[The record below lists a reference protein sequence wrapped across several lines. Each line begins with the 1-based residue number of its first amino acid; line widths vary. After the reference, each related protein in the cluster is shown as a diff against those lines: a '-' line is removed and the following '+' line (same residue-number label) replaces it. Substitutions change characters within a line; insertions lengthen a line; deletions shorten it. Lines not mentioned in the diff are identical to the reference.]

1 LQTLPRHL
9 IEPNEQGGIR
19 IMNDNEEIVKVESAK
34 VSSAGNM
41 DMAGAFGASSIKID
55 KVKGAEDFG
64 QTVVRLIKYMR
75 PEMWALISMIVLAA
89 VGAWF
94 AVWVP
99 DILKKVTN
107 HLVESIQYFKD
118 VDLSYVGKICLT
130 AGALYC
136 LNAIFT
142 FISGFIAASMAQH
155 VVRRMRFDI
164 KEKLDR
170 VPLSYYDQTTI
181 GEILSRLTNDVE
193 LVAVTLQDT
202 INQIICLVMTVSG
215 VLFMM
220 FRLDWLLSLITL
232 CSVPILFTVTGLII
246 KRSQKEFANQQL
258 LIGKLNG
265 HIEEMYAGHRVVMV
279 YGHQEESIVTFEM
292 TNKLLLKATR
302 RAQFLS
308 GIILPCIKLVNNLC
322 YVTICVIG
330 GYRAGRGIISIGDIQ
345 ACIQYTRQFAQP
357 IENVSNIANTIQSA
371 VASAERVFKML
382 DLDEMEPNKEHRDVS
397 NFVGEVDFENVAF
410 NYTADKPL
418 ITNMNLHV
426 NPAESIAIVGPT
438 GAGKTTLVN
447 LLLRFYDV
455 DKGRICVDG
464 VDIRDLNRD
473 DLRSLYGM
481 VLQDTWLFKGTVAD
495 NISYGN
501 ENATREQIIEAAKKA
516 HANEFI
522 ESMVNGYDTELNDDA
537 SNISQGQKQLLT
549 IARAILKDPKIIILD
564 EATSSVD
571 TRTEQYIQSAMLAMM
586 DGRTSFVI
594 AHRLST
600 IKSAAII
607 LVMNHGDVI
616 EQGNHETL
624 MAKGGFYKDL
634 YLSQFQGKQ
643 LDDFDPD
650 NRSEYTSEENT
661 GFIQT

>member
-1 LQTLPRHL
+1 
-9 IEPNEQGGIR
+9 
-19 IMNDNEEIVKVESAK
+19 MNNNDEIVKVQCCDQ
-34 VSSAGNM
+34 VSCVGQM
-41 DMAGAFGASSIKID
+41 DMSGAFGASSIKVE
-55 KVKGAEDFG
+55 KVQGAENFG
-64 QTVVRLIKYMR
+64 KTIIRLIKYMR
-75 PEMWALISMIVLAA
+75 PEMWALIAMILLAA
-89 VGAWF
+89 VGSWF

-118 VDLSYVGKICLT
+118 VDLSYVGQICLT

-142 FISGFIAASMAQH
+142 FISGLIAASMAQH
-155 VVRRMRFDI
+155 VVRRMRYDI
-164 KEKLDR
+164 KVKLDK
-170 VPLSYYDQTTI
+170 VALSYYDQTTT

-193 LVAVTLQDT
+193 MVAVTLQDT
-202 INQIICLVMTVSG
+202 INQIISLVMTVGG

-220 FRLDWLLSLITL
+220 FRLDWLLSVITL
-232 CSVPILFTVTGLII
+232 CSVPLLFAVSGVII
-246 KRSQKEFANQQL
+246 KKSQKEFADQQQ

-265 HIEEMYAGHRVVMV
+265 HIEEMYAGHRVVML
-279 YGHQEESIVTFEM
+279 YNHQEDSIEVFEN
-292 TNKLLLKATR
+292 TNKELLKATR
-302 RAQFLS
+302 KAQFLS

-322 YVTICVIG
+322 YVAICIFG
-330 GYRAGRGIISIGDIQ
+330 GYRAGKGIISIGDIQ

-371 VASAERVFKML
+371 IASAERVFKML
-382 DLDEMEPNKEHRDVS
+382 DLEEMEPDKPHRDMS
-397 NFVGEVDFENVAF
+397 EFKGEVDFDHVAF
-410 NYTADKPL
+410 SYTQDKKL
-418 ITNMNLHV
+418 ITDLNLHV
-426 NPAESIAIVGPT
+426 NAAESIAIVGPT

-447 LLLRFYDV
+447 LLMRFYDV
-455 DKGRICVDG
+455 DKGGIYVDG
-464 VDIRDLNRD
+464 INIKDLHRD

-495 NISYGN
+495 NIAYGN
-501 ENATREQIIEAAKKA
+501 ENATKEEIIEAAKKA
-516 HANEFI
+516 HAHEFI
-522 ESMVNGYDTELNDDA
+522 ENMEKGYDTELNDDA

-549 IARAILKDPKIIILD
+549 IARAILKNPKIIILD

-586 DGRTSFVI
+586 QGRTSFVI

-600 IKSAAII
+600 IKSAAVI
-607 LVMNHGDVI
+607 LVMNHGDVV

-624 MAKGGFYKDL
+624 MAKGGFYSDL
-634 YLSQFQGKQ
+634 YKSQFQGMP
-643 LDDFDPD
+643 LGDDSD
-650 NRSEYTSEENT
+650 SYEEQEEIET